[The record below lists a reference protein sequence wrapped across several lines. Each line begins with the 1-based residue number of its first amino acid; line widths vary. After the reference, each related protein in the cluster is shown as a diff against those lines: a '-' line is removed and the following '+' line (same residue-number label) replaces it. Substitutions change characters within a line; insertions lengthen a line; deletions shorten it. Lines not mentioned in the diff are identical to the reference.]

1 MRKVLVACLLAGL
14 ILMSAAPLLAA
25 DGTVHVVRAGQT
37 LFGISRQYGVNML
50 ELARVNG
57 IANPNRIYV
66 GQRLTIP
73 TGGTTP
79 PPTTPAPP
87 TPPEAPGGIY
97 VVVRGDTL
105 FGIARRHGV
114 AMVAIAQA
122 NGIQNVNRIYV
133 GQRLVIPGA
142 TTTPT
147 PPTNPPP
154 APPPVSSGAFEL
166 GGHIRDL
173 GIPHSELMRN
183 SGMNW
188 VKTQVHFGQSGAGA
202 IAAAHAKGFKIQISA
217 IGGPDLVRQPGF
229 EDSFASWV
237 ATLAAEGADAIE
249 VWNEPNIDRE
259 WAIGQISP
267 QAYTNLLCKSY
278 AAIKASNSRTD
289 VISAA
294 PAPTG
299 WFGGCSAN
307 GCDDKPW
314 MEGLYAA
321 GAARCMDFIGAH
333 HNSGATS
340 PSARVGHPANP
351 TDRHHSWFF
360 LPQTELY
367 YNIFRGTRKIVYTE
381 MGYAS
386 QEGVPGFS
394 DHFAWARGTNNAQQ
408 AAWLA
413 EAVRLSISTGMVRC
427 VIVWHVDFV
436 RFGYDPQDGYA
447 IIRPGG
453 GCPACD
459 ALHAV
464 LGRR

>member
-1 MRKVLVACLLAGL
+1 VA
-14 ILMSAAPLLAA
+14 S
-25 DGTVHVVRAGQT
+25 
-37 LFGISRQYGVNML
+37 
-50 ELARVNG
+50 
-57 IANPNRIYV
+57 
-66 GQRLTIP
+66 
-73 TGGTTP
+73 GG
-79 PPTTPAPP
+79 
-87 TPPEAPGGIY
+87 
-97 VVVRGDTL
+97 
-105 FGIARRHGV
+105 
-114 AMVAIAQA
+114 
-122 NGIQNVNRIYV
+122 
-133 GQRLVIPGA
+133 
-142 TTTPT
+142 
-147 PPTNPPP
+147 
-154 APPPVSSGAFEL
+154 FEL
-166 GGHIRDL
+166 GGHILDMT
-173 GIPHSELMRN
+173 IPYAENMRH
-183 SGMNW
+183 SGMTW
-188 VKTQVHFGQSGAGA
+188 VKIQVHYGQGASGA
-202 IAAAHAKGFKIQISA
+202 IAAAHAKGFKIQLSA
-217 IGGPDLVRQPGF
+217 IGGPTMVTQPGF
-229 EDSFASWV
+229 ADNFAAWV
-237 ATLAAEGADAIE
+237 GGLAAAGADAIE

-259 WAIGQISP
+259 WQIGQISP

-278 AAIKASNSRTD
+278 AAIKAANSRTD

-321 GAARCMDFIGAH
+321 GAARCMDYIGAH

-351 TDRHHSWFF
+351 GDRHHSWFF

-367 YNIFRGTRKIVYTE
+367 YNIFRGTRKLVYTE

-394 DHFAWARGTNNAQQ
+394 DQFAWARGTNNAQQ

-427 VIVWHVDFV
+427 VIVWNVDFV
-436 RFGYDPQDGYA
+436 RHDYDPQDGYA
-447 IIRPGG
+447 ILRPGG

>member
-1 MRKVLVACLLAGL
+1 MRKALVACLLAGL
-14 ILMSAAPLLAA
+14 ILLSSVPAQAQEII
-25 DGTVHVVRAGQT
+25 HVVRAGQT
-37 LFGISRQYGVNML
+37 LFGISRQYGVNIVT
-50 ELARVNG
+50 LAQVNG

-73 TGGTTP
+73 TGSTA
-79 PPTTPAPP
+79 PAP
-87 TPPEAPGGIY
+87 APSPAPVVPSGTY

-105 FGIARRHGV
+105 FGIARRHNTTV
-114 AMVAIAQA
+114 WAIAQA
-122 NGIQNVNRIYV
+122 NSIQNINRISV
-133 GQRLVIPGA
+133 GQRLIIPGG
-142 TTTPT
+142 
-147 PPTNPPP
+147 NPGPAPAPNP

-166 GGHIRDL
+166 GGHIREM
-173 GIPHSELMRN
+173 GIPHAERMRN
-183 SGMNW
+183 AGMNW
-188 VKTQVHFGQSGAGA
+188 VKTQVHYGQSANDA
-202 IAAAHAKGFKIQISA
+202 IATAHAQGFKIQLSA
-217 IGGPDLVRQPGF
+217 IGGPDLVTQPGF
-229 EDSFASWV
+229 ENNFATWV
-237 ATLAAEGADAIE
+237 AGLAAAGADAIE

-259 WAIGQISP
+259 WKIGQISP
-267 QAYTNLLCKSY
+267 QAYTSLLCKSY
-278 AAIKASNSRTD
+278 AAIKAANSRTD

-321 GAARCMDFIGAH
+321 GAARCMDYIGAH

-394 DHFAWARGTNNAQQ
+394 DQFAWARGTTNAQQ

-427 VIVWHVDFV
+427 VIVWNIDFV
-436 RFGYDPQDGYA
+436 RHGYDPQDGYA
-447 IIRPGG
+447 ILRPGG

-459 ALHAV
+459 SLHAV